1 MSFDELTTLLSA
13 EDKYLMILVIMAKE
27 EEEMEIDVKV
37 MEVVEV
43 PILLHINTLHTHQIR
58 ISRISFLQHRL
69 KVPRLRDQP
78 VKSVER
84 LVILPLTAIIGWTML
99 FKGSIL
105 LQS

>member
-37 MEVVEV
+37 MEVVKV
-43 PILLHINTLHTHQIR
+43 PILRHINTFHTHQIR
-58 ISRISFLQHRL
+58 ISRISFVQHRL